1 MALVY
6 FHPGALVR
14 LCMPSAGS
22 GLAAALWDGADTVVT
37 SRLADLEVRSVLA
50 GGLRMG
56 KLDEAGHNR
65 ARERWLRLWQGLWTV
80 ELGDE
85 LTQQAAVLA
94 EHHPLR
100 ATDAV
105 HLASALLLASPDLA
119 VLGWDP
125 PFCEAARAE
134 GLHVLP

>member
-14 LCMPSAGS
+14 LCMPAAGS
-22 GLAAALWDGADTVVT
+22 DVAAALWDGADTVVT
-37 SRLADLEVRSVLA
+37 SRLADLEVRTVLA

-56 KLDEAGHNR
+56 KLDELAFQR
-65 ARERWLRLWQGLWTV
+65 AHRRWARLWRGLWTV

-85 LTQQAAVLA
+85 LMDRAAELA

-100 ATDAV
+100 ATDTV
-105 HLASALLLASPDLA
+105 HLASALVLRSPDLA
-119 VLGWDP
+119 VLSWDA
-125 PFCEAARAE
+125 PFTEAARVE
-134 GLHVLP
+134 GLLVVP